1 MDVVGLVP
9 ARAGSKGIPRKN
21 LAPVAGKPLLQWT
34 LEAALEASTITRIVV
49 STDGDEIAALA
60 RELGAEALARP
71 PELAADD
78 TPMFDVVLHALGQI
92 GPCEALVL
100 LQPTSPLRRAE
111 HIDGAVELLRT
122 SGADSIVSVVEV
134 PHQFEPGSLMALE
147 DGRLV
152 PLGEPVS
159 GRHDKPVV
167 YARNGPAVLVLRP
180 ERLGDR
186 LYGGDCRPYVMELRD
201 SIDVDG
207 RFDLELA
214 ELLLSPP

>member
-1 MDVVGLVP
+1 MAIVGLVP
-9 ARAGSKGIPRKN
+9 ARAGSKGIPWKN

-34 LEAALEASTITRIVV
+34 IDAALEASTITRTIV
-49 STDGDEIAALA
+49 STDGDEIAALV
-60 RELGAEALARP
+60 RELGAEVLGRP
-71 PELAADD
+71 TELAADEA
-78 TPMFDVVLHALGQI
+78 PMFDVVLHALGQI

-122 SGADSIVSVVEV
+122 SGADSVVSVVEV
-134 PHQFEPGSLMALE
+134 PHQFRPGSVMALE

-152 PLGEPVS
+152 PFAGAVS
-159 GRHDKPVV
+159 GRQDKPVV

-180 ERLGDR
+180 DRLGED

-207 RFDLELA
+207 PFDLELA